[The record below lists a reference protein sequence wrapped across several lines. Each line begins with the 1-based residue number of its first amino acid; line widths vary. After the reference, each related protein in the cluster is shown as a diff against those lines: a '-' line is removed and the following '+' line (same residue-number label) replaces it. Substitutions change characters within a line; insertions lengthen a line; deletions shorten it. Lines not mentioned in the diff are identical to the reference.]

1 MNKKRIYLTA
11 CSLLLCFIFLAG
23 QTTALAESITIAPYR
38 IILNAKGQ
46 FEDLHVVVRMPIPAG
61 YQVTDTVASLYFNGI
76 EVSQAF
82 AAVYCYIDDNLLVSF
97 DRTEL
102 QANPDVVSMAN
113 SVVQAEIVGYVVLT
127 NADGDEIQQNFSGIA
142 PVEILKPGK

>member
-1 MNKKRIYLTA
+1 MNRKNLILTA
-11 CSLLLCFIFLAG
+11 YTIFICFILLIG
-23 QTTALAESITIAPYR
+23 QTAALAESITVAPYK

-46 FEDLHVVVRMPIPAG
+46 FEDLQVVVRMPIPAG
-61 YQVTDTVASLYFNGI
+61 YQVTDTVASLYFDGI

-97 DRTEL
+97 NRTEL

-127 NADGDEIQQNFSGIA
+127 NADGDEIQQYFSGTA